1 MDHIILTLL
10 YLNPRTIYEIRA
22 KFEGNLGLMYSSS
35 MGSIQAAIR
44 KLLKNGY
51 ITYTEVVENGKYK
64 KRYQI
69 TEGGREQ
76 FSCWINSPFG
86 SAQNRNPELAKL
98 YFMGLS
104 DPQTRIERIQDYIAS
119 LKEYHAA
126 LELIYQEG
134 EAMHPPEEYA
144 ELFQFQLVTVRFGM
158 DSVAFEIEWLCRL
171 VTEIEEP

>member
-1 MDHIILTLL
+1 MDHIILALL

-69 TEGGREQ
+69 TEGGRED
-76 FSCWINSPFG
+76 
-86 SAQNRNPELAKL
+86 RK
-98 YFMGLS
+98 
-104 DPQTRIERIQDYIAS
+104 
-119 LKEYHAA
+119 
-126 LELIYQEG
+126 
-134 EAMHPPEEYA
+134 
-144 ELFQFQLVTVRFGM
+144 
-158 DSVAFEIEWLCRL
+158 SV
-171 VTEIEEP
+171 V